1 MPASRFPADSFVLPG
16 MRENP
21 ILKEER
27 EEKVK
32 IAVCIKQVPDTTDVK
47 INPKTNTLIR
57 EGVASITNPFDEYAV
72 EEALRI
78 KEKHGGEVHVIS
90 MGPPQAVEVL
100 KNALAVGADKVY
112 LISDKAF
119 AGADT
124 LATAYTLAK
133 MIQTIGGADLVICG
147 KQAIDGDTA
156 QVGPGVATRMGI
168 PQLTYVSKV
177 REIDPDRKRI
187 VVERL
192 LENGREV
199 VESSLPALMTV
210 VKDIN
215 EPRHPSLLG
224 IKRVAKT
231 QIPILAAKDIG
242 ADENRIGLKGSPT
255 WVVRVFSPEA
265 RGAGGDI
272 LKGELAEVVPL
283 LAHKLMDT
291 KFIK

>member
-1 MPASRFPADSFVLPG
+1 
-16 MRENP
+16 
-21 ILKEER
+21 
-27 EEKVK
+27 VK
-32 IAVCIKQVPDTTDVK
+32 IAVCIKQVPDTTELK
-47 INPKTNTLIR
+47 IDPKTNTMVR

-72 EEALRI
+72 EEALLI
-78 KEKHGGEVHVIS
+78 KEKHAGEIHVIS
-90 MGPPQAVEVL
+90 MGPPQAVEAL

-133 MIQTIGGADLVICG
+133 TIQTVVGDVDLVICG

-156 QVGPGVATRMGI
+156 QVGPGVATRLGI

-177 REIDPDRKRI
+177 KEVDPAKKKI

-199 VESSLPALMTV
+199 VEASLPALLTV

-215 EPRHPSLLG
+215 EPRLPSLLG
-224 IKRVAKT
+224 IKKAAKA
-231 QIPILAAKDIG
+231 QIPTLTAKDIG
-242 ADENRIGLKGSPT
+242 ADENRIGSKGSPT
-255 WVVRVFSPEA
+255 WVTNVFSPEA
-265 RGAGGDI
+265 RKGGAEI
-272 LKGELAEVVPL
+272 LKGELSEVVPL
-283 LAHKLMDT
+283 LVGKLMDS